1 MPAANVEPEIKNKK
15 GADMTEKLFDK
26 NAVFYGLNTD
36 RQIWKAG
43 DSYSFIGRGRHACA
57 FCYIISG
64 RIDYRFAD
72 GKTLTATAGDV
83 VFLPEKSEYKATFTL
98 ATDDVL
104 VNFHAGRIAETAPNS
119 QTNKNYSL
127 LPVDTCKTN
136 PYIVTSVV
144 TEDLKSAFLAVN
156 TDGALAGDY
165 KKTSAFYAVLDG
177 LFERTN
183 GDRMSYEAEKLIYS
197 EEIFILDEKSAADRL
212 NVSVSTLQ
220 RYFVKRYQKSFSD
233 FRSALRIEKAKKY
246 LSGGYYTVLQIA
258 EKLNFYDSAYF
269 CKAFKKATGFTPKE
283 YARAHKFA

>member
-1 MPAANVEPEIKNKK
+1 
-15 GADMTEKLFDK
+15 MTEKLFDK

-136 PYIVTSVV
+136 PYIVTSAV

-156 TDGALAGDY
+156 ADGALAGDY

-183 GDRMSYEAEKLIYS
+183 GDRLSYEAEKLIYS
-197 EEIFILDEKSAADRL
+197 EEIFTLDEKSVADRL

-269 CKAFKKATGFTPKE
+269 CKAFKKATGFIPKE
-283 YARAHKFA
+283 YVRAHKFA

>member
-104 VNFHAGRIAETAPNS
+104 VNFHAGRIAEAAPNS

-136 PYIVTSVV
+136 PYIVTSAV
-144 TEDLKSAFLAVN
+144 TEDLK
-156 TDGALAGDY
+156 
-165 KKTSAFYAVLDG
+165 SAFYAVLDG

-183 GDRMSYEAEKLIYS
+183 GDRLSYEAEKLIYS
-197 EEIFILDEKSAADRL
+197 EEIFTLDEKSVADRL

-269 CKAFKKATGFTPKE
+269 CKAFKKATGFIPKE
-283 YARAHKFA
+283 YVRAHKFA

>member
-1 MPAANVEPEIKNKK
+1 
-15 GADMTEKLFDK
+15 MTEKLFDK

-43 DSYSFIGRGRHACA
+43 DSYSFIGRGRHANA

-104 VNFHAGRIAETAPNS
+104 VNFHAGCIAETAPNS
-119 QTNKNYSL
+119 QTSKNYNL
-127 LPVDTCKTN
+127 LPVGTVKTK
-136 PYIVTSVV
+136 PYIVTSAV

-156 TDGALAGDY
+156 ADGALAGDY
-165 KKTSAFYAVLDG
+165 KKMSAFYAVLDG

-183 GDRMSYEAEKLIYS
+183 GDRLSYEAEKLIYS
-197 EEIFILDEKSAADRL
+197 EEIFILDERSAADRL

>member
-1 MPAANVEPEIKNKK
+1 
-15 GADMTEKLFDK
+15 MTEKLFDK

-43 DSYSFIGRGRHACA
+43 DGYSFIGRGRHANA

-72 GKTLTATAGDV
+72 GKTLTATAGDI

-104 VNFHAGRIAETAPNS
+104 VNFHTGCIAETVPNS
-119 QTNKNYSL
+119 TINKKYDL
-127 LPVDTCKTN
+127 LPVGTGKTK
-136 PYIVTSVV
+136 PYIVTSAV

-156 TDGALAGDY
+156 ADGALAGDY
-165 KKTSAFYAVLDG
+165 KKMSAFYAVLDG

-183 GDRMSYEAEKLIYS
+183 GDRLSYEAEKLIYS
-197 EEIFILDEKSAADRL
+197 EEIFILDERSAADRL

>member
-1 MPAANVEPEIKNKK
+1 MANVEPEIKNKK

-26 NAVFYGLNTD
+26 DAVFYGLNTD

-72 GKTLTATAGDV
+72 GKTLTATSGDV

-104 VNFHAGRIAETAPNS
+104 VNFHAGCIAETVPNS
-119 QTNKNYSL
+119 TINKKYDL
-127 LPVDTCKTN
+127 LPVDTGKTN
-136 PYIVTSVV
+136 PYIVTSAV
-144 TEDLKSAFLAVN
+144 TEDLKSAFLAAN
-156 TDGALAGDY
+156 ADGVLSSEY

-183 GDRMSYEAEKLIYS
+183 GDRLSYEAEKLIYS
-197 EEIFILDEKSAADRL
+197 EEIFTLNEKSAADRL

>member
-64 RIDYRFAD
+64 RIDYRFPD
-72 GKTLTATAGDV
+72 GKTLTATSGDV

-104 VNFHAGRIAETAPNS
+104 VNFHTGCIAETVPTS
-119 QTNKNYSL
+119 TINKNYSL
-127 LPVDTCKTN
+127 LPVGTGKTK
-136 PYIVTSVV
+136 PYIVTSAV

-156 TDGALAGDY
+156 ADDSLAGDY

-183 GDRMSYEAEKLIYS
+183 GDRLSYEAEKLIYF
-197 EEIFILDEKSAADRL
+197 EEIFTLDEKSAADRL

-220 RYFVKRYQKSFSD
+220 RYFTKRYQKSFSD

-269 CKAFKKATGFTPKE
+269 CKAFKKATGLTPKE
-283 YARAHKFA
+283 YARVHKFA

>member
-1 MPAANVEPEIKNKK
+1 
-15 GADMTEKLFDK
+15 MTEKLFDK
-26 NAVFYGLNTD
+26 DAVFYGLNTD

-43 DSYSFIGRGRHACA
+43 DGYSFIGRGRHANA

-64 RIDYRFAD
+64 RIDYRFPD
-72 GKTLTATAGDV
+72 GKTLTATAGNV

-104 VNFHAGRIAETAPNS
+104 VNFHAGRIAETVPNPK
-119 QTNKNYSL
+119 TLKNYNL
-127 LPVDTCKTN
+127 LSVDTGN
-136 PYIVTSVV
+136 EPYIVTSAV
-144 TEDLKSAFLAVN
+144 TEDLKAAFLAVN
-156 TDGALAGDY
+156 ADDALTGDY
-165 KKTSAFYAVLDG
+165 KKMSAFYAVLDG

-183 GDRMSYEAEKLIYS
+183 GDRLSYEAEKLIYS
-197 EEIFILDEKSAADRL
+197 EEIFTLNEKSAADRL

-220 RYFVKRYQKSFSD
+220 RYFVKRYQKNFSD

-283 YARAHKFA
+283 YARTHKFA

>member
-1 MPAANVEPEIKNKK
+1 
-15 GADMTEKLFDK
+15 MTEKLFDK
-26 NAVFYGLNTD
+26 DAVFYGLNTD

-57 FCYIISG
+57 FCYIVSG
-64 RIDYRFAD
+64 RINYCFAD
-72 GKTLTATAGDV
+72 GKTLTATSGDV
-83 VFLPEKSEYKATFTL
+83 VFLPEKSEYKATFAL

-104 VNFHAGRIAETAPNS
+104 VNFHTGCIAETVPNS
-119 QTNKNYSL
+119 TINKKRDL
-127 LPVDTCKTN
+127 LSRPVGKN
-136 PYIVTSVV
+136 KPYIVTSAV

-156 TDGALAGDY
+156 ADGVLAGDY
-165 KKTSAFYAVLDG
+165 KKTPAFYAVLNG

-197 EEIFILDEKSAADRL
+197 EEIFTLDEKSAADRL

-283 YARAHKFA
+283 YARVHKFA